1 MGKVFDFSS
10 GMCRRAVGGTAESF
24 IKEARYSVFGAT
36 VDCESFDLAPMQTVG
51 DRFATQVVSV
61 VASDGR
67 RRRFLWTL
75 ERQRRPPDAGKWL
88 IYGVVSSDVDG
99 TLMLEG

>member
-1 MGKVFDFSS
+1 M
-10 GMCRRAVGGTAESF
+10 
-24 IKEARYSVFGAT
+24 
-36 VDCESFDLAPMQTVG
+36 
-51 DRFATQVVSV
+51 

-88 IYGVVSSDVDG
+88 IYGVLSSDVDG
-99 TLMLEG
+99 KLTTEG

>member
-1 MGKVFDFSS
+1 MPP
-10 GMCRRAVGGTAESF
+10 A
-24 IKEARYSVFGAT
+24 
-36 VDCESFDLAPMQTVG
+36 
-51 DRFATQVVSV
+51 QVVNV

-75 ERQRRPPDAGKWL
+75 ERQRRPPDTGKWL

-99 TLMLEG
+99 ILSMDG